1 MQEHARCFEFFF
13 GLFERRKETFK
24 IISRKNAHIFQPVA
38 LKETDICKRRVPGF
52 ELFENVVRTSD
63 RRGDRHAVIVEDDED
78 ARVQYAQAV
87 ECLIDQPVVEG
98 TVADQRDHIEVLF
111 FQVTRFCDAER
122 GRDRRSRMSGI
133 VTVVFALRT
142 LGKSGDPA
150 AASQGREPVGTIREK
165 FVRVALMPHVE
176 DDFILRKS
184 KDAVQRHGEFHHAEI
199 GSEMSP
205 ALLLRFAE
213 LNQTS
218 RYFNWKYSSRDNAI
232 SLFYA
237 MPLGNAKPVL
247 PCLDSLLDD
256 ALYIPLVFFPE
267 VEWLSTGVVTA
278 PVKEEQLEEMMK
290 FLSQLEHSCPYLS
303 PLALQRLRDG
313 LEAIKPQEDN
323 A

>member
-1 MQEHARCFEFFF
+1 MEHISLFSAEDQSPVPETSRAV
-13 GLFERRKETFK
+13 GLDTGETFP
-24 IISRKNAHIFQPVA
+24 IRSDMEQDPDELGQLLENDSQACP
-38 LKETDICKRRVPGF
+38 EEDEGF
-52 ELFENVVRTSD
+52 
-63 RRGDRHAVIVEDDED
+63 DDELVWSAED
-78 ARVQYAQAV
+78 ADTDKDEEVEEDMSYDEELNELLEMLSQYEDAKDAALRQAQ
-87 ECLIDQPVVEG
+87 EEI
-98 TVADQRDHIEVLF
+98 R
-111 FQVTRFCDAER
+111 AEL
-122 GRDRRSRMSGI
+122 DRRSYHY
-133 VTVVFALRT
+133 VTGELDGNPAFFIPSMGLLAAHFDLLIILKHGSNPYVHFKVT
-142 LGKSGDPA
+142 LP
-150 AASQGREPVGTIREK
+150 
-165 FVRVALMPHVE
+165 
-176 DDFILRKS
+176 ILC
-184 KDAVQRHGEFHHAEI
+184 

-290 FLSQLEHSCPYLS
+290 FLSQLEDSCPYLS

-313 LEAIKPQEDN
+313 LEAINPQEDN
-323 A
+323 T

>member
-1 MQEHARCFEFFF
+1 MSKLYRSPFEAYPF
-13 GLFERRKETFK
+13 L
-24 IISRKNAHIFQPVA
+24 
-38 LKETDICKRRVPGF
+38 
-52 ELFENVVRTSD
+52 
-63 RRGDRHAVIVEDDED
+63 
-78 ARVQYAQAV
+78 
-87 ECLIDQPVVEG
+87 
-98 TVADQRDHIEVLF
+98 
-111 FQVTRFCDAER
+111 CDAPEDLR
-122 GRDRRSRMSGI
+122 CDFEIMTDKAASLTGLLRASVRDEGIRAELDRRSYHY
-133 VTVVFALRT
+133 VTGELDGNPAFFIPSMGLLAAHFDLLIILKRGSNPYVYFKVT
-142 LGKSGDPA
+142 LP
-150 AASQGREPVGTIREK
+150 
-165 FVRVALMPHVE
+165 
-176 DDFILRKS
+176 ILC
-184 KDAVQRHGEFHHAEI
+184 

-303 PLALQRLRDG
+303 PHALQRLRDG

>member
-1 MQEHARCFEFFF
+1 MEHISLFSAEDQSPVPETSRAV
-13 GLFERRKETFK
+13 GLDTGETFP
-24 IISRKNAHIFQPVA
+24 IRSDMEQDP
-38 LKETDICKRRVPGF
+38 D
-52 ELFENVVRTSD
+52 ELGQLLENDSQACPEED
-63 RRGDRHAVIVEDDED
+63 EDFDDELVWSAEDVD
-78 ARVQYAQAV
+78 ADKDEEVEEDMSYDEELNELLEMLSQYEDAKDAALRQAQ
-87 ECLIDQPVVEG
+87 EEI
-98 TVADQRDHIEVLF
+98 R
-111 FQVTRFCDAER
+111 AEL
-122 GRDRRSRMSGI
+122 DRRSYHY
-133 VTVVFALRT
+133 VTGELDGNPAFFIPSMGLLATHFDLLIILKRGSNPYVYFKVT
-142 LGKSGDPA
+142 LP
-150 AASQGREPVGTIREK
+150 
-165 FVRVALMPHVE
+165 
-176 DDFILRKS
+176 ILC
-184 KDAVQRHGEFHHAEI
+184 

-290 FLSQLEHSCPYLS
+290 FLSQLEDSCPYLS

>member
-1 MQEHARCFEFFF
+1 MEHISLFSAEDQSPVPETSRAV
-13 GLFERRKETFK
+13 GLDTGETFP
-24 IISRKNAHIFQPVA
+24 IRSDMEQDP
-38 LKETDICKRRVPGF
+38 D
-52 ELFENVVRTSD
+52 ELGQLLENDSQACPEED
-63 RRGDRHAVIVEDDED
+63 EDFDDELVWSAEDVD
-78 ARVQYAQAV
+78 ADKDDEVEQDMSYDEELNELLEMLSQYEDAKDTALRQAQ
-87 ECLIDQPVVEG
+87 EEI
-98 TVADQRDHIEVLF
+98 R
-111 FQVTRFCDAER
+111 AEL
-122 GRDRRSRMSGI
+122 DRRSYHY
-133 VTVVFALRT
+133 VTGELDGNPAFFIPSMGLLAAHFDLLIILKHGSNPYVHFKVT
-142 LGKSGDPA
+142 LP
-150 AASQGREPVGTIREK
+150 
-165 FVRVALMPHVE
+165 
-176 DDFILRKS
+176 ILC
-184 KDAVQRHGEFHHAEI
+184 

-290 FLSQLEHSCPYLS
+290 FLSQLEDSCPYLS

>member
-1 MQEHARCFEFFF
+1 MEHISLFSAEDQSPVPETSRAV
-13 GLFERRKETFK
+13 GLDTGETFP
-24 IISRKNAHIFQPVA
+24 IRSDMEQDP
-38 LKETDICKRRVPGF
+38 D
-52 ELFENVVRTSD
+52 ELGQLLENDSQACPEED
-63 RRGDRHAVIVEDDED
+63 EDFDDELVWSAEDVDTDKDEEVEEDMSYDEELNELLEMLSQYED
-78 ARVQYAQAV
+78 AKDAALRQAQ
-87 ECLIDQPVVEG
+87 EEI
-98 TVADQRDHIEVLF
+98 R
-111 FQVTRFCDAER
+111 AEL
-122 GRDRRSRMSGI
+122 DRRSYHY
-133 VTVVFALRT
+133 VTGELDGNPAFFIPSMGLLAAHFDLLIILKHGSNPYVHFKVT
-142 LGKSGDPA
+142 LP
-150 AASQGREPVGTIREK
+150 
-165 FVRVALMPHVE
+165 
-176 DDFILRKS
+176 ILC
-184 KDAVQRHGEFHHAEI
+184 

-205 ALLLRFAE
+205 ALLLQFAE

-237 MPLGNAKPVL
+237 MPLGNAQPVL

-267 VEWLSTGVVTA
+267 VEWLSTGVVTT

-290 FLSQLEHSCPYLS
+290 FLSQLEDSCPYLS

>member
-1 MQEHARCFEFFF
+1 MEHISLFSTEDQSPVPETPRAV
-13 GLFERRKETFK
+13 GLDTGEPFPIRSDME
-24 IISRKNAHIFQPVA
+24 QDP
-38 LKETDICKRRVPGF
+38 D
-52 ELFENVVRTSD
+52 ELSQLLENDSQACPEED
-63 RRGDRHAVIVEDDED
+63 EDFDDELVWSSEDVDTAKDDEVEEDMSYDEELNELLEMLSQYED
-78 ARVQYAQAV
+78 AKDAALRQAQ
-87 ECLIDQPVVEG
+87 EEI
-98 TVADQRDHIEVLF
+98 R
-111 FQVTRFCDAER
+111 AEL
-122 GRDRRSRMSGI
+122 DRRSYHY
-133 VTVVFALRT
+133 VTGELDGNPAFFIPSMGLLAAHFDLLIILKRGSDPYVHFKVT
-142 LGKSGDPA
+142 LP
-150 AASQGREPVGTIREK
+150 
-165 FVRVALMPHVE
+165 
-176 DDFILRKS
+176 ILC
-184 KDAVQRHGEFHHAEI
+184 

-247 PCLDSLLDD
+247 PCLDSLLND

>member
-1 MQEHARCFEFFF
+1 MEHISLFSTEDQSPVPETPRAV
-13 GLFERRKETFK
+13 GLDTGETFP
-24 IISRKNAHIFQPVA
+24 IRSDMEQAP
-38 LKETDICKRRVPGF
+38 D
-52 ELFENVVRTSD
+52 ELSQLLENDSQACPEEDEDFDGELVWSSEDVDT
-63 RRGDRHAVIVEDDED
+63 AKDDEVEEDMSYDEELNELLEMLSQYED
-78 ARVQYAQAV
+78 AKDAALRQAQ
-87 ECLIDQPVVEG
+87 EEI
-98 TVADQRDHIEVLF
+98 R
-111 FQVTRFCDAER
+111 AEL
-122 GRDRRSRMSGI
+122 DRRSYHY
-133 VTVVFALRT
+133 VTGKLDGNPAFFIPSMGLLAAHFDLLIILKRGSNPYVHFKVT
-142 LGKSGDPA
+142 LP
-150 AASQGREPVGTIREK
+150 
-165 FVRVALMPHVE
+165 
-176 DDFILRKS
+176 ILC
-184 KDAVQRHGEFHHAEI
+184 

-303 PLALQRLRDG
+303 PHALQRLRDG

>member
-1 MQEHARCFEFFF
+1 MEHISLFSTEDQSPVPETPRAV
-13 GLFERRKETFK
+13 GLDTGEPFPIRSDME
-24 IISRKNAHIFQPVA
+24 QDP
-38 LKETDICKRRVPGF
+38 D
-52 ELFENVVRTSD
+52 ELSQLLENDSQACPEED
-63 RRGDRHAVIVEDDED
+63 EDFDDELVWSSEDVD
-78 ARVQYAQAV
+78 ADKDNEVEQDMSYDEELNELLEMLSQYEDAKDAALRQAQ
-87 ECLIDQPVVEG
+87 EEI
-98 TVADQRDHIEVLF
+98 R
-111 FQVTRFCDAER
+111 AEL
-122 GRDRRSRMSGI
+122 DRRSYHY
-133 VTVVFALRT
+133 VTGELDGNPAFFIPSMGLLAAHFDLLIILKRGSDPYVHFKVT
-142 LGKSGDPA
+142 LP
-150 AASQGREPVGTIREK
+150 
-165 FVRVALMPHVE
+165 
-176 DDFILRKS
+176 ILC
-184 KDAVQRHGEFHHAEI
+184 

-247 PCLDSLLDD
+247 PCLGSLLND

>member
-1 MQEHARCFEFFF
+1 MEHISLFSAEDQSPVPETPRAA
-13 GLFERRKETFK
+13 GLDTGETFP
-24 IISRKNAHIFQPVA
+24 IRSDMEQDP
-38 LKETDICKRRVPGF
+38 D
-52 ELFENVVRTSD
+52 ELSQLLENDSQACPEED
-63 RRGDRHAVIVEDDED
+63 EDFDDELVWSAEDVDTDKDDEVEEDMSYDEELNELLEMLSQYED
-78 ARVQYAQAV
+78 AKDAALRQAQ
-87 ECLIDQPVVEG
+87 EEI
-98 TVADQRDHIEVLF
+98 R
-111 FQVTRFCDAER
+111 AEL
-122 GRDRRSRMSGI
+122 DRRSYHY
-133 VTVVFALRT
+133 VTGELDGNSAFFIPSMGLLAAHFDLLIILKHGSNPYVHFKVT
-142 LGKSGDPA
+142 LP
-150 AASQGREPVGTIREK
+150 
-165 FVRVALMPHVE
+165 
-176 DDFILRKS
+176 ILC
-184 KDAVQRHGEFHHAEI
+184 

-237 MPLGNAKPVL
+237 MPLGNAQPVL

>member
-1 MQEHARCFEFFF
+1 MDYRFVFSADDQPQGHERPRAVGLDSGETYPIKAAGEEGGGALNLLPQDDSQADPAEDEDFEDDLIWDAEDEDEDEDFEDELVWSAEDVGTNMDDAAELDTSEDDILDDLLKMFSSHEDVKDADFRRAQEEIRA
-13 GLFERRKETFK
+13 
-24 IISRKNAHIFQPVA
+24 
-38 LKETDICKRRVPGF
+38 
-52 ELFENVVRTSD
+52 ELD
-63 RRGDRHAVIVEDDED
+63 RRTYHYIAGDIDGSPAFFIPSMGFLPAHFDL
-78 ARVQYAQAV
+78 
-87 ECLIDQPVVEG
+87 LIILKHGSNPYV
-98 TVADQRDHIEVLF
+98 HF
-111 FQVTRFCDAER
+111 KVT
-122 GRDRRSRMSGI
+122 
-133 VTVVFALRT
+133 L
-142 LGKSGDPA
+142 P
-150 AASQGREPVGTIREK
+150 
-165 FVRVALMPHVE
+165 
-176 DDFILRKS
+176 ILC
-184 KDAVQRHGEFHHAEI
+184 

>member
-1 MQEHARCFEFFF
+1 MEHISLFSAEDQSPVPETSRAV
-13 GLFERRKETFK
+13 GLDTGETFP
-24 IISRKNAHIFQPVA
+24 IRSDMEQAP
-38 LKETDICKRRVPGF
+38 D
-52 ELFENVVRTSD
+52 ELSQLLENDSQACPEED
-63 RRGDRHAVIVEDDED
+63 EDFDDELVWSAED
-78 ARVQYAQAV
+78 ADADKDEEVEEDMSYDEELNELLEMLSQYEDAKDAALRQAQ
-87 ECLIDQPVVEG
+87 EEI
-98 TVADQRDHIEVLF
+98 R
-111 FQVTRFCDAER
+111 AEL
-122 GRDRRSRMSGI
+122 DRRSYHY
-133 VTVVFALRT
+133 VTGELDGNPAFFIPSMGLLAAHFDLLIILKHGSNPYVHFKVT
-142 LGKSGDPA
+142 LP
-150 AASQGREPVGTIREK
+150 
-165 FVRVALMPHVE
+165 
-176 DDFILRKS
+176 ILC
-184 KDAVQRHGEFHHAEI
+184 